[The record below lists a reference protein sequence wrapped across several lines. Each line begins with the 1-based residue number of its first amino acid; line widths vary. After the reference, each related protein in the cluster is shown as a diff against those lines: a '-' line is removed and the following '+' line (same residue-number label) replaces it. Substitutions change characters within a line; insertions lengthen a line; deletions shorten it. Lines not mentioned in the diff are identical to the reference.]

1 MCMVRLEEAKKMLNF
16 TVGPVMSPDEVL
28 SVAGQNA
35 PYFRTPE
42 FSDVVLRCER
52 AMLDLLHAPDGSRC
66 VFLTASG
73 TGAMEAVV
81 MDVLRPG
88 EHVAVVNGGS
98 FGQRFVDLCGLH
110 GHEVDEVR
118 LGFGKQ
124 ITREALESCVGDAV
138 TALLVNMHETS
149 SGLLYDMPLISDFCR
164 SRGITLLVDAVSA
177 FIADELDMEQLGAD
191 VVLTGSQKGLACH
204 PGMSIVAL
212 SPAAQERVDSNPETC
227 KYLSLKEA
235 LRNASRG
242 QTPWTPAVSI
252 VLEIDTR
259 LKAISKAG
267 IDAER
272 REISSRALAV
282 REALSSTA
290 LRLVVESP
298 SNAVS
303 AFYCPGHNAKLIVD
317 QAKLHYGMWLCP
329 NGGKLAD
336 DVFRIGHIGCIT
348 AEQNAALVSALKQMS
363 ADGLF

>member
-1 MCMVRLEEAKKMLNF
+1 MVRLEESKKMLNF

-28 SVAGQNA
+28 SVAGQDA

-81 MDVLRPG
+81 MDVLRPA

-98 FGQRFVDLCGLH
+98 FGQRFVDLCDLH

-212 SPAAQERVDSNPETC
+212 SPAAQERVDSNPEIC
-227 KYLSLKEA
+227 RYLSLKQA
-235 LRNASRG
+235 LGNASRG

-252 VLEIDTR
+252 VLEIDAR

-272 REISSRALAV
+272 REIGSRAFAV
-282 REALSSTA
+282 RETLSSTA
-290 LRLVVESP
+290 LRLVAESP

-317 QAKLHYGMWLCP
+317 HAKLHYGMWLCP